1 MKYKKQ
7 FVVSVS
13 ACLLAFFSASSFAQT
28 DHATPDA
35 AHARDTVAKVLEAQ
49 GIAVATD
56 AYGPSIMQF
65 YTGGDSVVL
74 TFKEGGADVSING
87 NPVSGHLNKAGR
99 RLSSGRRGSRLG
111 VANAGPT
118 DDVNVVE
125 CILISVNVYTL
136 KLDLCEFDTSGVDV
150 LCVPAATFD
159 FALNTLRCVSNVGDG
174 PA

>member
-13 ACLLAFFSASSFAQT
+13 VCLLAFFSFSSFAQT
-28 DHATPDA
+28 DKATPDA

-74 TFKEGGADVSING
+74 TFNEGGAEVSING
-87 NPVSGHLNKAGR
+87 NQVKGRLNNAPRSRSR
-99 RLSSGRRGSRLG
+99 RLSRSG
-111 VANAGPT
+111 VANAAAAG
-118 DDVNVVE
+118 DEVNVVE
-125 CILISVNVYTL
+125 CILVATNVYSL
-136 KLDLCEFDTSGVDV
+136 KLDLCEFDTTGVDL
-150 LCVPAATFD
+150 LCLPRATYD
-159 FALNTLRCVSNVGDG
+159 FALNVLACVGNVGG
-174 PA
+174 HL